1 MGAWQEPPP
10 ITPMGLFYPNVTP
23 VIWIGTKSGTT
34 LTAHALTNA
43 YSGSTATKYVSGFSV
58 MTIDVAYTVGAAE
71 TNNTCDIQLE
81 HSVDGTNFY
90 ILTNEAAS
98 AGTST
103 FVSLSSREHL
113 LERIPLV
120 IVWTFHTN
128 TLDFL
133 PSKVEFLLMQV
144 RYSLKAF
151 WRVTNL
157 YGQVCK
163 GQ

>member
-103 FVSLSSREHL
+103 LTNRKFEFTGASAGTYTFSYRLDISYKYIRLSALEGGVSSNAGTIFVEGVLAG
-113 LERIPLV
+113 
-120 IVWTFHTN
+120 N
-128 TLDFL
+128 
-133 PSKVEFLLMQV
+133 
-144 RYSLKAF
+144 
-151 WRVTNL
+151 
-157 YGQVCK
+157 
-163 GQ
+163 